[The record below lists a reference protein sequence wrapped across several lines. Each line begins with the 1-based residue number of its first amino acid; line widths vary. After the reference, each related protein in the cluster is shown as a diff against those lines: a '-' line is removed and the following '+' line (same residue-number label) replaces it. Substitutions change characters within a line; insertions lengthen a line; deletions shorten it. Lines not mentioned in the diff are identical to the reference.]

1 MRSHELHYCA
11 NCDHA
16 LTPEEAEKDITVKTH
31 YGRLYFCSEECHD
44 ELGDAT
50 SVYPEDCA
58 SYGISVDHYAWKAEV
73 R

>member
-1 MRSHELHYCA
+1 MSDLRYCA

-16 LTPEEAEKDITVKTH
+16 LTPEEAERDISVRVGV
-31 YGRLYFCSEECHD
+31 GRLYFCSEECYT

-50 SVYPEDCA
+50 SVYPEDDA
-58 SYGISVDHYAWKAEV
+58 SYGIEVDRYAGKAEV